1 MKVRKENYEN
11 ISFGEI
17 LFKVNKHVRQMHY
30 MALICQNKK
39 HIIFSCFHLCIL
51 FYNKSLIYVFMFNS
65 YFPLEVTLLTSSY
78 CFVNPLIVL
87 IFAILS
93 HSEISSALRRHT

>member
-39 HIIFSCFHLCIL
+39 HIIFSCFYLYIL
-51 FYNKSLIYVFMFNS
+51 FYNKSLIYAFMFNS
-65 YFPLEVTLLTSSY
+65 YFPLEVILLTLQLLFCKSFDSSDFCY
-78 CFVNPLIVL
+78 I
-87 IFAILS
+87 IAQ
-93 HSEISSALRRHT
+93 